1 MRGSTAGLAEGFIE
15 KRNNVHDAFLTFL
28 DMAFAAVIVTPA
40 VVIHW
45 QGTWNLSKMFLYPG
59 KENLVKSGI
68 ASMCIGIFGQLVF
81 TYYQDTIADY
91 FHPDKR
97 RLTYMVVS
105 RLYTLV
111 YGFIGIN
118 SWLGMWDI
126 LDEYCPA
133 DVLTLSVLIL
143 VGTSLLLVCKGLRN
157 VQSPPF
163 GISTDNSKDY
173 FVVVTMFKSSVRKSN
188 KITNRM
194 GKTC

>member
-1 MRGSTAGLAEGFIE
+1 MRGSTAGLAEGVIE
-15 KRNNVHDAFLTFL
+15 KRNNLHDALLTFL
-28 DMAFAAVIVTPA
+28 DMAFAAVIVTPI
-40 VVIHW
+40 VVTHW
-45 QGTWNLSKMFLYPG
+45 QGTWNLSKMFFFPGNLLY
-59 KENLVKSGI
+59 SGI
-68 ASMCIGIFGQLVF
+68 TSMCIGIFGQFVF
-81 TYYQDTIADY
+81 TYYQDTLTDY

-126 LDEYCPA
+126 LDIYCPA
-133 DVLTLSVLIL
+133 DCYTLTALIL
-143 VGTSLLLVCKGLRN
+143 VGTILLLMCKGLRN

-173 FVVVTMFKSSVRKSN
+173 FVVVTMFKSSVRISN
-188 KITNRM
+188 KA
-194 GKTC
+194 